1 MTVLAGHAH
10 GHGLPGSSPDTTDS
24 IHSHHMP
31 LHGTLTTQVA
41 PGSMQRLPEIHSEL
55 AEIRVSSEDLPSHSS
70 AKLSTKGSAHG
81 SLHNGEMVDILLSD
95 SPHAG
100 R

>member
-1 MTVLAGHAH
+1 MTVLEGHAH
-10 GHGLPGSSPDTTDS
+10 GHGLPDSSPTNS

-70 AKLSTKGSAHG
+70 AKLSTKGSPHG
-81 SLHNGEMVDILLSD
+81 SLHNGEMVDILLGD
-95 SPHAG
+95 IPHAG